1 MEILHC
7 LVSTK
12 IRQNIPSISVSKKD
26 FRIPNNIR
34 LADEEFN
41 VSRPIELLR
50 GAEIFG
56 QYYAL
61 AVGQIKSESTASI
74 FQKTVF
80 GWIIGGPSNISEFRQ
95 RPS

>member
-12 IRQNIPSISVSKKD
+12 ITQNIPSISVSKKD

-41 VSRPIELLR
+41 VSRPIEL
-50 GAEIFG
+50 
-56 QYYAL
+56 
-61 AVGQIKSESTASI
+61 
-74 FQKTVF
+74 
-80 GWIIGGPSNISEFRQ
+80 
-95 RPS
+95 